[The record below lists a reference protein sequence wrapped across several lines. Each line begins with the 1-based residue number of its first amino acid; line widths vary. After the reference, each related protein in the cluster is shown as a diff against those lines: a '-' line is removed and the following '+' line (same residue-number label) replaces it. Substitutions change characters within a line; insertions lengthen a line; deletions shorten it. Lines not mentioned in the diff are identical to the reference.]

1 MKTLFTFA
9 QGYLTKASVG
19 LGSVVII
26 AEKVIGFVNGEQ
38 FQSLL
43 HAGNETWSA
52 VLLFGSLVG
61 ATWGA
66 FRASIG
72 YAGNTK

>member
-9 QGYLTKASVG
+9 QGYLTKAGIGVG
-19 LGSVVII
+19 SAVVLIEN
-26 AEKVIGFVNGEQ
+26 ANAFFNGDQ
-38 FQSLL
+38 FQSFLV
-43 HAGNETWSA
+43 AGQETWSA
-52 VLLFGSLVG
+52 VALFGSLAV
-61 ATWGA
+61 TVWGA

>member
-1 MKTLFTFA
+1 MKTLFTVA

-19 LGSVVII
+19 VGSAVIL
-26 AEKVIGFVNGEQ
+26 AEKVIAFANGEQ
-38 FQSLL
+38 VQSLL
-43 HAGNETWSA
+43 NAGQETWSA
-52 VLLFGSLVG
+52 VLLFASLVG

-72 YAGNTK
+72 YAGNQK